1 MTVRRSAA
9 VAGLMVVAGGAVAA
23 AQPIMGLLGLENL
36 LGGLLSDR
44 GSKTDVTPVLWER

>member
-9 VAGLMVVAGGAVAA
+9 VAGLVVVAGGVVATA
-23 AQPIMGLLGLENL
+23 PPIMGLLGLENL

-44 GSKTDVTPVLWER
+44 DSKTDVTPVLWER